1 MIVRRVGNLAA
12 EITSFVGRDDEV
24 VAGAAML
31 AEGRLL
37 TVAGPAGVGKSR
49 TALRIA
55 MALRRSCPDGLWH
68 VELSRVAAVR
78 SAAEGEAALVE
89 AVARALALDG
99 GVSSARDLA
108 AALRERRALLLLDTC
123 DHLIGPVVRLAE
135 HVLAAAPRMHILA
148 TGRRAIP
155 VGEVLRLRPLP
166 LTDPAAPDPASPSV
180 VLFAD
185 RAVAVDPDFRLT
197 GEVLPAVAEICRR
210 VDGLPLAIELA
221 AARTRSLSPGELL
234 AMMDGGFSVL
244 SGVGAAFPSRHR
256 DLRAAVAWSYNL
268 CEKRQRALWDVLAA
282 VKGPFDLAAAER
294 AAAQAGPADDVA
306 DVLAELVERSILLRE
321 PTPSHYR
328 MPDVYRWFALER
340 YGATGSWTGAP
351 AGAVTTH
358 AEGPSGDG
366 ARAGHPLDHALTPR
380 ELQVAELIAEG
391 LSNAQIARNLQ
402 IAKRTV
408 DAHVRNI
415 LAKGRLVSRTQI
427 AAWVAEREH
436 RPDAFSGKEPD
447 V

>member
-1 MIVRRVGNLAA
+1 MIIRRVGNLAA
-12 EITSFVGRDDEV
+12 EMTSFVGRDEEV
-24 VAGAAML
+24 AAGAAVL

-37 TVAGPAGVGKSR
+37 TVTGPAGVGKSR
-49 TALRIA
+49 TGLRIA

-68 VELSRVAAVR
+68 VELSGVPAG
-78 SAAEGEAALVE
+78 EGEAALAG
-89 AVARALALDG
+89 AVARALGLDC
-99 GVSSARDLA
+99 GVSSARALA

-123 DHLIGPVVRLAE
+123 DHLIGPVRRLAE
-135 HVLAAAPRMHILA
+135 HVLATAPRMHVLA

-166 LTDPAAPDPASPSV
+166 LTDPAAPDPACPAV

-197 GEVLPAVAEICRR
+197 DEVLSAVAEICRR

-221 AARTRSLSPGELL
+221 AARTRSLSPRELL
-234 AMMDGGFSVL
+234 AMLDSGFSML
-244 SGVGAAFPSRHR
+244 SGAGAAFPPRHR
-256 DLRAAVAWSYNL
+256 DLRAAVAWSYDL
-268 CEKRQRALWDVLAA
+268 CEERQRALWDVLAA
-282 VKGPFDLAAAER
+282 VDGPFDLAAARR
-294 AAAQAGPADDVA
+294 AAVQAGLADDVA
-306 DVLAELVERSILLRE
+306 GVLAELVERSILLRE
-321 PTPSHYR
+321 PPAAHYR

-351 AGAVTTH
+351 TGAVT
-358 AEGPSGDG
+358 AQAAGPSVHGS
-366 ARAGHPLDHALTPR
+366 RAAHPLDHALTPR
-380 ELQVAELIAEG
+380 ELQIAELIAEG

-415 LAKGRLVSRTQI
+415 LAKGRFVSRTQI

-436 RPDAFSGKEPD
+436 WPDAFSGKESD